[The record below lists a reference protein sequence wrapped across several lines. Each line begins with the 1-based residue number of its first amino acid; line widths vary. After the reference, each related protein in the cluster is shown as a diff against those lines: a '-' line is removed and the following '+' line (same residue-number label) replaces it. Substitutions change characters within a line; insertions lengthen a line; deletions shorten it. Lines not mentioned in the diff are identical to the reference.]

1 MLKKVKPVLK
11 KYLYGS
17 LLAFLLFSASSVNSM
32 EQYPYFDPQ
41 QGYGIENDA
50 SPWFDGKDYPFFR
63 EMYDG
68 KSLKPQEEGS
78 YQKYPQESVPVKQV
92 LGKIVEIYDPFI
104 PAISGDGSGILG
116 NPREFFPK
124 NPTLSSAHSVQRGR
138 ALYNTYCAACHGE
151 DGQSQTVVVEK
162 GVPAPPITAFFQI
175 PTAAPHLYNKIKYG
189 SFFQE
194 PRGFMP
200 SYGAQTSV
208 RDRWD
213 MVNYMM
219 SDTFGKGSSQ

>member
-1 MLKKVKPVLK
+1 MSKKNECSSKSYVYVCILA
-11 KYLYGS
+11 
-17 LLAFLLFSASSVNSM
+17 LLLSTTANVGAM
-32 EQYPYFDPQ
+32 DQYPYFDPQ
-41 QGYGIENDA
+41 KGYGIENDA
-50 SPWFDGKDYPFFR
+50 RPWFDGKDYPYFR

-78 YQKYPQESVPVKQV
+78 YQRFPENSIPVRLV
-92 LGKIVEIYDPFI
+92 LGKIIKIYDPFV
-104 PAISGDGSGILG
+104 PAVFRDGAGTAG
-116 NPREFFPK
+116 NPREFIPK
-124 NPTLSSAHSVQRGR
+124 NPTQATSDSIKRGQT
-138 ALYNTYCAACHGE
+138 LFNTYCAACHGE
-151 DGQSQTVVVEK
+151 DGLSQTVVVEK

-200 SYGAQTSV
+200 AYGAQTSV

-219 SDTFGKGSSQ
+219 SDAFGKGSRQ

>member
-1 MLKKVKPVLK
+1 MLKKDETTSK
-11 KYLYGS
+11 KCLYGS
-17 LLAFLLFSASSVNSM
+17 ILAILMLSATTVGAM

-50 SPWFDGKDYPFFR
+50 SPWFDGKDYPFFQ

-78 YQKYPQESVPVKQV
+78 YQSFPEKSVPVRV
-92 LGKIVEIYDPFI
+92 ILGKVVSIYDQFI
-104 PAISGDGSGILG
+104 PAVAGDGAGAKG
-116 NPREFFPK
+116 NPREFNPK
-124 NPTLSSAHSVQRGR
+124 NPTQSTSSSLKRGQ
-138 ALYNTYCAACHGE
+138 ALFNTYCAACHGE

-162 GVPAPPITAFFQI
+162 GVPAPPITAFFQM

>member
-1 MLKKVKPVLK
+1 MLKKDETTSK
-11 KYLYGS
+11 KCLYGS
-17 LLAFLLFSASSVNSM
+17 ILAILLLSATTVGAM

-41 QGYGIENDA
+41 QGFGIENDA

-78 YQKYPQESVPVKQV
+78 YQNFPEKSVPVRIV
-92 LGKIVEIYDPFI
+92 LGKVVRIFDLFI
-104 PAISGDGSGILG
+104 PAVSGDGAGAKG
-116 NPREFFPK
+116 NPREFYPK
-124 NPTLSSAHSVQRGR
+124 NPTQSSAASLKRGET
-138 ALYNTYCAACHGE
+138 LFNTYCAACHGE
-151 DGQSQTVVVEK
+151 NGLSQTVVVEK
-162 GVPAPPITAFFQI
+162 GVPAPPITAFFQM

>member
-1 MLKKVKPVLK
+1 MLKKIKPASK
-11 KYLYGS
+11 IYLFGS
-17 LLAFLLFSASSVNSM
+17 LLAFLVLYASTVSAM

-50 SPWFDGKDYPFFR
+50 SPWFDGKDYPYFR

-68 KSLKPQEEGS
+68 KSLKAQEEGS
-78 YQKYPQESVPVKQV
+78 YQDFPKNSVPVRIV
-92 LGKIVEIYDPFI
+92 LGKVVKIYDPFI
-104 PAISGDGSGILG
+104 PAVSGDGSGIKG
-116 NPREFFPK
+116 NPRECSPK
-124 NPTLSSAHSVQRGR
+124 NPTQPSADSVERGKG
-138 ALYNTYCAACHGE
+138 LYNTYCAACHGE

-162 GVPAPPITAFFQI
+162 GVPAPPITAFFKM
-175 PTAAPHLYNKIKYG
+175 PTATPHLYNKIKYG
-189 SFFQE
+189 SFFQQ

-213 MVNYMM
+213 MVTYMM
-219 SDTFGKGSSQ
+219 SDTFGNGSSQ

>member
-1 MLKKVKPVLK
+1 MLKKIKPASK
-11 KYLYGS
+11 IYLFGS
-17 LLAFLLFSASSVNSM
+17 LLAFLVLYASTVSAM

-50 SPWFDGKDYPFFR
+50 SPWFDGKDYPYFQ

-68 KSLKPQEEGS
+68 KSLKAQEEGS
-78 YQKYPQESVPVKQV
+78 YQDFPKNSVPVRIV
-92 LGKIVEIYDPFI
+92 LGKVVKIYDPFI
-104 PAISGDGSGILG
+104 PAVSGDGSGTKG
-116 NPREFFPK
+116 NPREFSPK
-124 NPTLSSAHSVQRGR
+124 NPTQPSAGSVERGK

-162 GVPAPPITAFFQI
+162 GVPAPPITAFFKM
-175 PTAAPHLYNKIKYG
+175 PTATPHLYNKIKYG
-189 SFFQE
+189 SFFQQ